1 MPTTGL
7 GNPPA
12 TAKAG
17 RDRKGVKDGL
27 SWNWVGQAQKHSLS
41 SGIKNIFVAEK
52 LVNLY
57 K

>member
-1 MPTTGL
+1 
-7 GNPPA
+7 
-12 TAKAG
+12 
-17 RDRKGVKDGL
+17 L